1 MTGSTTTGSQG
12 SPGAEAWA
20 TSDDAAWADLRSA
33 RDPEASCGAW
43 LELLSRRI
51 GAGMVRGVVVLG
63 APDTGPF
70 SPVAVWPKGAL
81 GSPSLV
87 SGIEKAIGRRQGVVE
102 VGKKALAEDE
112 ARRKLDVLSQPLIV
126 DGQIFGAVAVET
138 EHQPEGELA
147 AVVEQL
153 EWSMIAL
160 EALVRRNR
168 FTASDR
174 MATVLDLIATSL
186 HHDRFQA
193 SATAVATE
201 LAGILQCE
209 RVSIGFMKGKHS
221 RVQALSNSA
230 SFGKKANVIRA
241 IEAAMDEAIDQQATV
256 VYPPSGDGPMQV
268 TRSHE
273 TLLRDHGSGSACSVP
288 VAEGSRILGAI
299 TLERPDKE
307 PFDLRT
313 IQLCEHAAALVG
325 PVLDV
330 KRKDDRWLFKKAWDS
345 WKSYLRKLTG
355 PRHSVLKLV
364 SGTLLFLLLFFT
376 FAKGDYRVTADAAL
390 EGSVQRAMAAPL
402 AGYIAEAHVR
412 AGDIVRAGDPL
423 FSLDDR
429 DLWLER
435 LKWMSQ
441 KSQYSR
447 EYQEAVAGRGRAQA
461 NVLAAQIEQ
470 AEAQIALIEDQLAR
484 VKVTAPFD
492 AIVVS
497 GDLSQSLGVPV
508 ERGDVLFELAPL
520 DDYRVILKV
529 DERDIGPLAPG
540 QTGRL
545 ALTGL
550 PGETVPITVQ
560 RITPVASTEE
570 GRNYFR
576 VEASITDT
584 TSALLRPGM
593 EGAGKVDIERRRLIW
608 IWTHKIG
615 YWLRMFFWSWW
626 P

>member
-1 MTGSTTTGSQG
+1 MTGSTTQDSQG
-12 SPGAEAWA
+12 NPSGEHSASHEE
-20 TSDDAAWADLRSA
+20 TVWADLKSS
-33 RDPEASCGAW
+33 RDPESCATAW
-43 LELLSRRI
+43 LELLGRRL
-51 GAGMVRGVVVLG
+51 GPAMLRGVVVLG
-63 APDTGPF
+63 PPNTGPF
-70 SPVAVWPKGAL
+70 APVAIWPKGAL
-81 GSPSLV
+81 GTPALV
-87 SGIEKAIGRRQGVVE
+87 SGIEKAIGGRTGVVE
-102 VGKKALAEDE
+102 GGRKAHDDAL
-112 ARRKLDVLSQPLIV
+112 RKIDVLAQPLLV
-126 DGQIFGAVAVET
+126 DEQVFGAVAIEI
-138 EHQPEGELA
+138 EHQAEGELA
-147 AVVEQL
+147 GVVEQL
-153 EWSMIAL
+153 KWSMIAL
-160 EALVRRNR
+160 EAFVRRNR

-201 LAGILQCE
+201 LAGMLQCE

-221 RVQALSNSA
+221 RVRALSNSA

-256 VYPPSGDGPMQV
+256 LYPPTGDGPFQV
-268 TRSHE
+268 TRAHE
-273 TLLRDHGSGSACSVP
+273 ALLKDHGSSTACSVP
-288 VAEGSRILGAI
+288 LAEGSRILGAI
-299 TLERPDKE
+299 TLERPKGE
-307 PFDLRT
+307 AFDART
-313 IQLCEHAAALVG
+313 LQLCEHVAALVG

-330 KRKDDRWLFKKAWDS
+330 KRKDDRWLFMKAWDS
-345 WKSYLRKLTG
+345 FKSYLRKLTG
-355 PRHSVLKLV
+355 PRHSILKLV
-364 SGTLLFLLLFFT
+364 SGVIAVLLLFFT
-376 FAKGDYRVTADAAL
+376 FANGNYRVTADARL

-402 AGYIAEAHVR
+402 SGYIAEAHVR
-412 AGDIVRAGDPL
+412 AGDIVQAGDPL

-461 NVLAAQIEQ
+461 NVLSAQIEQ

-484 VKVTAPFD
+484 VKVVAPFN
-492 AIVVS
+492 AIVVA

-529 DERDIGPLAPG
+529 DERDVGQLAPG
-540 QTGRL
+540 QSGRV
-545 ALTGL
+545 ALTGM
-550 PGETVPITVQ
+550 PGETLGIVVQ

-570 GRNYFR
+570 GRNFFR
-576 VEASITDT
+576 VEASLADD
-584 TSALLRPGM
+584 SSPQLRPGM
-593 EGAGKVDIERRRLIW
+593 EGAGKVDIERRKLIW

>member
-1 MTGSTTTGSQG
+1 MTGSTTQDSQDQ
-12 SPGAEAWA
+12 PGGASFASHEEAIWA
-20 TSDDAAWADLRSA
+20 NLKSS
-33 RDPEASCGAW
+33 RDPESCSTAW

-51 GAGMVRGVVVLG
+51 GPALVRGVVVLG
-63 APDTGPF
+63 TPNTGPF
-70 SPVAVWPKGAL
+70 SPVAIWPKGAL

-87 SGIEKAIGRRQGVVE
+87 GAIEKAIGGRRGVVE
-102 VGKKALAEDE
+102 GGRKAPGEDDP
-112 ARRKLDVLSQPLIV
+112 RRKLDIVAQPLIV
-126 DGQIFGAVAVET
+126 DEQVFGAVAVEL
-138 EHQPEGELA
+138 EHQAGPELSGF
-147 AVVEQL
+147 VEQL
-153 EWSMIAL
+153 QWSAIAL
-160 EALVRRNR
+160 EAFVRRNR

-174 MATVLDLIATSL
+174 MATVLELIATSL

-201 LAGILQCE
+201 LAGMLQCE
-209 RVSIGFMKGKHS
+209 RVSIGFLKGRHS
-221 RVQALSNSA
+221 RVLALSNSA

-256 VYPPSGDGPMQV
+256 VYPPLGEGPLQV
-268 TRSHE
+268 TRAHE
-273 TLLRDHGSGSACSVP
+273 ALLRDHGSSTAFSVP
-288 VAEGSRILGAI
+288 LAEGSRILGAI
-299 TLERPDKE
+299 TLERPSGE
-307 PFDLRT
+307 PFDSRT
-313 IQLCEHAAALVG
+313 LQLCEHVAALVG

-330 KRKDDRWLFKKAWDS
+330 KRKDDRWLFTKAWDS
-345 WKSYLRKLTG
+345 LKTYLRKLTG
-355 PRHSVLKLV
+355 PRHSILKLV
-364 SGTLLFLLLFFT
+364 SGVVALLIVFFS
-376 FAKGDYRVTADAAL
+376 FATGDYRVTADARL

-402 AGYIAEAHVR
+402 SGYIAEAHVR
-412 AGDIVRAGDPL
+412 AGDIVQAGDPL

-461 NVLAAQIEQ
+461 NVLAAQVEQ

-484 VKVTAPFD
+484 VKVVAPFN
-492 AIVVS
+492 AIVVA

-529 DERDIGPLAPG
+529 DERDVGPLAAG

-545 ALTGL
+545 ALTGM
-550 PGETVPITVQ
+550 PGETLAIVVE
-560 RITPVASTEE
+560 RITPVASTED

-576 VEASITDT
+576 VEARLQDSS
-584 TSALLRPGM
+584 SAQLRPGM
-593 EGAGKVDIERRRLIW
+593 EGAGKVDVERRKLIW

>member
-1 MTGSTTTGSQG
+1 MTGSTTQDSQDQ
-12 SPGAEAWA
+12 PGGA
-20 TSDDAAWADLRSA
+20 TSASREETIWADLKDS
-33 RDPEASCGAW
+33 RDPESCARAW

-51 GAGMVRGVVVLG
+51 GPAMVRGVVVLG
-63 APDTGPF
+63 AADAGPF

-81 GSPSLV
+81 GTPALV
-87 SGIEKAIGRRQGVVE
+87 SGIEKAIGRREGIVE
-102 VGKKALAEDE
+102 GGRKVAGEDDT
-112 ARRKLDVLSQPLIV
+112 RRKLDLLAQPLIV
-126 DGQIFGAVAVET
+126 DGQVFGAVALET
-138 EHQPEGELA
+138 DHQPEPELSGI
-147 AVVEQL
+147 VEQL
-153 EWSMIAL
+153 KWSMIAL

-201 LAGILQCE
+201 LAGLLTCE
-209 RVSIGFMKGKHS
+209 RVSISFMKGKHS
-221 RVQALSNSA
+221 RVRALSNSA

-256 VYPPSGDGPMQV
+256 VFPPSGEGPLQV

-273 TLLRDHGSGSACSVP
+273 ALLKDHGSGSACSVP
-288 VAEGSRILGAI
+288 LAEGSRIIGAI
-299 TLERPDKE
+299 TLERPPGE
-307 PFDLRT
+307 TFDART
-313 IQLCEHAAALVG
+313 VQLCEHVAALIG

-330 KRKDDRWLFKKAWDS
+330 KRKDDRWLFQKAGDS
-345 WKSYLRKLTG
+345 FKSYLRKLTG
-355 PRHSVLKLV
+355 PRHSILKLV
-364 SGTLLFLLLFFT
+364 SGVIGVLLVFFI
-376 FAKGDYRVTADAAL
+376 FAQGNYRVTADARL

-412 AGDIVRAGDPL
+412 AGDIVQAGDPL

-470 AEAQIALIEDQLAR
+470 ADAQIALIEDQLAR
-484 VKVTAPFD
+484 VKVVAPFD
-492 AIVVS
+492 AIVVA

-529 DERDIGPLAPG
+529 DERDVGPLAPG

-545 ALTGL
+545 ALTGM
-550 PGETVPITVQ
+550 PGETLGILVR
-560 RITPVASTEE
+560 RITPVATTEE
-570 GRNYFR
+570 GRNFFR
-576 VEASITDT
+576 VEADLVDT
-584 TSALLRPGM
+584 GSALLRPGM
-593 EGAGKVDIERRRLIW
+593 EGAGKVDIDRRSLFW
-608 IWTHKIG
+608 IWTHKVN

>member
-1 MTGSTTTGSQG
+1 MTGSTTQDSQDQ
-12 SPGAEAWA
+12 PGGASSSSQEETIW
-20 TSDDAAWADLRSA
+20 TDLKDS
-33 RDPEASCGAW
+33 RDPESCARAW
-43 LELLSRRI
+43 LELLSRRV
-51 GAGMVRGVVVLG
+51 GAPMVRGVVVLG
-63 APDTGPF
+63 APDAGPF

-81 GSPSLV
+81 GTPALV
-87 SGIEKAIGRRQGVVE
+87 SGIEKAIGRREFIIEG
-102 VGKKALAEDE
+102 GRKAPGEDDT
-112 ARRKLDVLSQPLIV
+112 RRKLDLLAQPLIV
-126 DGQIFGAVAVET
+126 DGQVFGAVAIET
-138 EHQPEGELA
+138 DHQPEPELGGI
-147 AVVEQL
+147 VEQL
-153 EWSMIAL
+153 KWSMIAL

-201 LAGILQCE
+201 LAGLLTCE
-209 RVSIGFMKGKHS
+209 RVSISFMKGKHS
-221 RVQALSNSA
+221 RVRALSNSA

-256 VYPPSGDGPMQV
+256 IYPPSGDGPLQV
-268 TRSHE
+268 TRAHE
-273 TLLRDHGSGSACSVP
+273 ALLKDHGSGSACSVP
-288 VAEGSRILGAI
+288 LAEGSRIIGAI
-299 TLERPDKE
+299 TLERPPGE
-307 PFDLRT
+307 TFDART
-313 IQLCEHAAALVG
+313 VQLCEHVAALIG

-330 KRKDDRWLFKKAWDS
+330 KRKDDRWLFQKAWDS
-345 WKSYLRKLTG
+345 FKSYLRKLTG
-355 PRHSVLKLV
+355 PRHSILKLV
-364 SGTLLFLLLFFT
+364 SGVIALLLVFFI
-376 FAKGDYRVTADAAL
+376 FAQGNYRVTADARL

-402 AGYIAEAHVR
+402 SGYIAEAHVR
-412 AGDIVRAGDPL
+412 AGDIVQAGDPL

-441 KSQYSR
+441 RSQYSR

-470 AEAQIALIEDQLAR
+470 ADAQIALIEDQLAR
-484 VKVTAPFD
+484 VKVVAPFN
-492 AIVVS
+492 AIVVA

-545 ALTGL
+545 ALTGM
-550 PGETVPITVQ
+550 PGETIGIVVR
-560 RITPVASTEE
+560 RITPVASTED
-570 GRNYFR
+570 GRNFFR
-576 VEASITDT
+576 VEADLADQGSG
-584 TSALLRPGM
+584 LLRPGM
-593 EGAGKVDIERRRLIW
+593 EGAGKVDIDRRSLFW
-608 IWTHKIG
+608 IWTHKIN
-615 YWLRMFFWSWW
+615 YWVRMFFWSWW

>member
-1 MTGSTTTGSQG
+1 MTGSTTQG
-12 SPGAEAWA
+12 AQDQPGGASASREE
-20 TSDDAAWADLRSA
+20 SIWADLKHS
-33 RDPEASCGAW
+33 RDPESCSTAW
-43 LELLSRRI
+43 LELLSRRL
-51 GAGMVRGVVVLG
+51 GPVMLRGVVVLG
-63 APDTGPF
+63 AANSGPF
-70 SPVAVWPKGAL
+70 APVAVWPKGAL

-87 SGIEKAIGRRQGVVE
+87 TGIEKAIGQRKGVVE
-102 VGKKALAEDE
+102 GGRKAHGDDDLH
-112 ARRKLDVLSQPLIV
+112 RKLDVIAQPLIV
-126 DGQIFGAVAVET
+126 DDQVFGAVAIEI
-138 EHQPEGELA
+138 EHQPGPELA
-147 AVVEQL
+147 GVVEQL
-153 EWSMIAL
+153 QWSMIAL
-160 EALVRRNR
+160 EAFIRRNR

-201 LAGILQCE
+201 LAGLLQCE

-221 RVQALSNSA
+221 RVRALSNSA

-256 VYPPSGDGPMQV
+256 VYPPSGDGPLQV

-273 TLLRDHGSGSACSVP
+273 ALLRDFGSSTACSVP
-288 VAEGSRILGAI
+288 LAEGSRIIGAI
-299 TLERPDKE
+299 TLERPAGE
-307 PFDLRT
+307 AFDART
-313 IQLCEHAAALVG
+313 IQLCEHVAALIG

-330 KRKDDRWLFKKAWDS
+330 KRKDDRWLFQKALDS
-345 WKSYLRKLTG
+345 GKSYVRKLTG
-355 PRHSVLKLV
+355 PRHSILKLV
-364 SGTLLFLLLFFT
+364 SAIVLFLVVFFT
-376 FAKGDYRVTADAAL
+376 FATGDYRVTADARL

-402 AGYIAEAHVR
+402 AGYIAEANVR
-412 AGDIVRAGDPL
+412 AGDIVREGDPL

-435 LKWMSQ
+435 LKWVSQ

-470 AEAQIALIEDQLAR
+470 AEAQIALIEDQLGR

-492 AIVVS
+492 AIVVA

-520 DDYRVILKV
+520 DDYRVILMV
-529 DERDIGPLAPG
+529 DERDIGPLTPG

-550 PGETVPITVQ
+550 PGETLDIVVD

-576 VEASITDT
+576 VEASLADT
-584 TSALLRPGM
+584 SSAQLRPGM
-593 EGAGKVDIERRRLIW
+593 EGAGKVDVERRKLIW